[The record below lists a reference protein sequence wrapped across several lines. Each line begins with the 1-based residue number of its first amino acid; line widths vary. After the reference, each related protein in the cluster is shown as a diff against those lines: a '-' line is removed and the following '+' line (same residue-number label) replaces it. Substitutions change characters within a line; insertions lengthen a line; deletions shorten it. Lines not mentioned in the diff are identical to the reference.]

1 MNSKELLEHAE
12 QRIAEVEKIKSIKK
26 SVEEL
31 ENLLKDLTDEM
42 AWYSISFM
50 SLQDT
55 VLDDYP
61 LDQRLSAE
69 QYRRLYNS
77 VRSTLNQFL
86 SENVIK
92 LEKLLGIRKP
102 ATANLVFEKAV
113 QEMEQSVNIVDVV
126 EEKLKVVLQDE
137 AKKIESPDKSQDKYP
152 APKQNKRVKTPEN
165 MVEADVRKMYVEENR
180 DRKYIADHYGI
191 SESKVNNYLFLHDIK
206 RKATK
211 ASKPAEPEE
220 TERPLHS

>member
-1 MNSKELLEHAE
+1 MNSKELLEQAE
-12 QRIAEVEKIKSIKK
+12 IRVKRINELSDGVGAAEDVLAMLGEGEVCFFTSGIGTTHLTPVLSPEKLQKLREDIVVEVIHTRNDK
-26 SVEEL
+26 
-31 ENLLKDLTDEM
+31 
-42 AWYSISFM
+42 
-50 SLQDT
+50 
-55 VLDDYP
+55 
-61 LDQRLSAE
+61 SAE
-69 QYRRLYNS
+69 
-77 VRSTLNQFL
+77 
-86 SENVIK
+86 

-102 ATANLVFEKAV
+102 ATINPEFEKAV
-113 QEMEQSVNIVDVV
+113 QEMEQSTKKQDQDPL

-137 AKKIESPDKSQDKYP
+137 AKKIEAPEKSQDKYP

-180 DRKYIADHYGI
+180 DRKYIADYYGI

-220 TERPLHS
+220 TERP